1 MARVLAST
9 GTNDFSEPTRGERV
23 LNMAQAEL
31 EGWALPEII
40 AAINTEAIVELER
53 KRSELQLAQDAMTGG
68 PRGGI

>member
-1 MARVLAST
+1 
-9 GTNDFSEPTRGERV
+9 
-23 LNMAQAEL
+23 MAQADL

-68 PRGGI
+68 PAAESD